1 MKSILIKNVLSVN
14 GINKKNLYHNRTD
27 LDDLYSYELL
37 YRFLLP
43 YNEWFAYKEKIIDGD
58 GNLLI
63 KRKDMSNI
71 QKQNF
76 TKFDSVVLKI
86 RKTFEMSPQG
96 NLYKKLPPQTVLSLL
111 LKESEVP
118 VNITGNAIPPKDI
131 PLSFMRRKEKKEKE
145 NKDGR
150 TITNS

>member
-1 MKSILIKNVLSVN
+1 MNSIIIKNALSLH
-14 GINKKNLYHNRTD
+14 GINKKQYHSR
-27 LDDLYSYELL
+27 LDMDELYSYELL

-43 YNEWFAYKEKIIDGD
+43 YDEWFAYKEKVIDGD

-63 KRKDMSNI
+63 KRKNMSNI

-118 VNITGNAIPPKDI
+118 VNVTGNAIPQKDI
-131 PLSFMRRKEKKEKE
+131 PLSFMRRKEKKKEKDTE
-145 NKDGR
+145 DGR
-150 TITNS
+150 VIKDS

>member
-118 VNITGNAIPPKDI
+118 VNVTGNAIPLKDI

-145 NKDGR
+145 KKDGR
-150 TITNS
+150 IITNS